1 MSAPDPA
8 DAGGGT
14 PGWYGKLP
22 STGDFAS
29 RRLSHGLI
37 EAWDGWLAQEI
48 GELRQQYPDQWL
60 QAYLDSP
67 TWRFVLGAGML
78 GEEQTWPMAGVLM
91 PSIDRVGRYFP
102 LTVAQVLAAEQSLA
116 DIVCGP
122 DDWFEQTE
130 TLLLD
135 TLEPDA
141 RFEVFEAAVQG
152 YVARAPGTAPIE
164 HFAGLQRLAATQPD
178 GRALA
183 LAACACE
190 GASLWWGR
198 GSERIAA
205 GLMRCSGL
213 PQSSEFGRFLLG
225 KEAVR

>member
-1 MSAPDPA
+1 MS
-8 DAGGGT
+8 GVGF
-14 PGWYGKLP
+14 YGKLA
-22 STGDFAS
+22 SRGDFVQ
-29 RRLSHGLI
+29 RGLPQPFVQ
-37 EAWDGWLAQEI
+37 AWDSWLAAGLLASQQQL
-48 GELRQQYPDQWL
+48 GEQWL
-60 QAYLDSP
+60 QAYLVSP
-67 TWRFVLGAGML
+67 LWRFALAPGVCGPQAVV
-78 GEEQTWPMAGVLM
+78 GVLM

-130 TLLLD
+130 ALLLD